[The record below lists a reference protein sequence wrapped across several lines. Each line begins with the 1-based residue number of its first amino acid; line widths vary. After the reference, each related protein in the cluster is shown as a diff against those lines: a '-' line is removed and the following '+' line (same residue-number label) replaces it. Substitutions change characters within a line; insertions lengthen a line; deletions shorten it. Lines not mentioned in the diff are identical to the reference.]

1 MKRTMIL
8 CVILA
13 VLGSVTLF
21 GGGAKEPAGGQAKAT
36 ITIKYSDSDPPG
48 GVRTEFL
55 KNVWIP
61 AVERETKG
69 AVKIQDFWGAA
80 LLSAPEALKGIS
92 DGVAQMGFVFA
103 EFYPKQLPL
112 HQIFKLF
119 PRGPG
124 KWEVIRWVY
133 DTAYQQIPELRK
145 EIEEQWNL
153 KIMLYTS
160 GLPGAFASTK
170 PITKI
175 EDIRGQKWRASS
187 RWVLEYL
194 RNAGAI
200 PVSVPWADV
209 YMALQTGTIDGV
221 LTNYDGL
228 HMMKFEEPAPNLLV
242 TKEIWWAT
250 PFLIVANKTFW
261 NSLPKEVQAGIE
273 KANKFAMDEFGK
285 AFTGAW
291 DRIYEAEKKAGYKVA
306 VITEAD
312 LVKWENEPELKKLH
326 AKWIEEN
333 KAAGIG
339 NADQIMTRM
348 QAIMKEAMERD
359 KK

>member
-1 MKRTMIL
+1 MKRALTIL
-8 CVILA
+8 GVFLLVA
-13 VLGSVTLF
+13 GLLF
-21 GGGAKEPAGGQAKAT
+21 AGGAKETPAQKQAT
-36 ITIKYSDSDPPG
+36 ITVKYSDSDPPG

-119 PRGPG
+119 PIGPG

-133 DTAYQQIPELRK
+133 DTAYQQIPELKK
-145 EIEEQWNL
+145 EIEDQWNL

-170 PITKI
+170 PITSI
-175 EDIRGQKWRASS
+175 DDIKGQKWRASS

-209 YMALQTGTIDGV
+209 YMALQTKTIDGV

-250 PFLIVANKTFW
+250 PFLIVANKNFW
-261 NSLPKEVQAGIE
+261 NSLPKEVQEGIE
-273 KANKFAMDEFGK
+273 RANKFAMDEFGK
-285 AFTGAW
+285 AFAGAW
-291 DRIYEAEKKAGYKVA
+291 ERIFETQKKAGYKVA
-306 VITEAD
+306 VITEEE
-312 LVKWENEPELKKLH
+312 LKKWENEKELVKLH
-326 AKWIEEN
+326 AKWVEEN
-333 KAAGIG
+333 KAAGIT
-339 NADQIMTRM
+339 NADKIMEKMRD
-348 QAIMKEAMERD
+348 IMKEAMARD